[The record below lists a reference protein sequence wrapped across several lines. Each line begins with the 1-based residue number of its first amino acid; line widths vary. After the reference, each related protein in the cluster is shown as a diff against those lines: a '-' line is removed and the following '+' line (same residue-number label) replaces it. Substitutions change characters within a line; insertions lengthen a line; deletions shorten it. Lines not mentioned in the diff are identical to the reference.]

1 MFLLWLRQLPWCGDR
16 TPASVPQPAEGR
28 SSPTNTFVFPL
39 VPSSCWIVCG
49 SIYSFPLV
57 RYSCPLSA
65 GVLYS
70 LLCLKVYSLRIL
82 EESCTPCTPALLP
95 SCSPLALVFHSLSY
109 SLYQH
114 FFPSIGMFLSWHL
127 KLMNDPL
134 SDFLLS
140 IGYLCCGVLSHSVMS
155 DSSRPHGL

>member
-1 MFLLWLRQLPWCGDR
+1 MFLLWLRQLPQCRDH
-16 TPASVPQPAEGR
+16 TPASVLPLTEGR
-28 SSPTNTFVFPL
+28 SSPTNTPVLSL
-39 VPSSCWIVCG
+39 VPLSYWVLCG

-70 LLCLKVYSLRIL
+70 LLCLKVYSLRIR

-114 FFPSIGMFLSWHL
+114 FFPSIGMFLSCHL

-140 IGYLCCGVLSHSVMS
+140 IGYLCCAVLSHSVMS